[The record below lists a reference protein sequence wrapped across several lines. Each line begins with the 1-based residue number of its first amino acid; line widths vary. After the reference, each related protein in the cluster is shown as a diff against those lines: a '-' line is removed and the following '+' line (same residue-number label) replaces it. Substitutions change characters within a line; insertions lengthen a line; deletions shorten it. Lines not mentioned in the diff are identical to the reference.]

1 MNRQDQPRTAPNR
14 KAAQERVLQA
24 PAATPRSWAG
34 LTDSPTSPRENQ
46 PADGERIAAARED
59 FERVLGH

>member
-1 MNRQDQPRTAPNR
+1 MTRQYQPRTAPDR

-24 PAATPRSWAG
+24 PAATPRSWQG
-34 LTDSPTSPRENQ
+34 LTDEPTSPRENQ
-46 PADGERIAAARED
+46 PADGDRVSAARED